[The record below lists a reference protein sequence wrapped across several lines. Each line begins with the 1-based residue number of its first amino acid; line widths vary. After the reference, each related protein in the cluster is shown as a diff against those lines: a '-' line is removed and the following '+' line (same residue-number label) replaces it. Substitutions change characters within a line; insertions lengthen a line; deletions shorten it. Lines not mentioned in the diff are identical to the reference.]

1 MFKAVF
7 CFICIGILRIDVY
20 DTITGPKKTSN
31 E

>member
-1 MFKAVF
+1 MFNSVF
-7 CFICIGILRIDVY
+7 CFICIEILSIDVY